1 MAKKSRVVKSLS
13 GPQSDID
20 PVRFLCIIETLYL
33 HPMILGHFIQSG
45 LRLGLLG
52 FGLSPLEHCSG
63 SSIKGKAGGGGS
75 TIVCSVLDT
84 TCDSAVLKVVLSSA

>member
-13 GPQSDID
+13 GPHSDMD

-33 HPMILGHFIQSG
+33 HPMILGHFVQSG

-52 FGLSPLEHCSG
+52 CGLSSLEYCNG

-75 TIVCSVLDT
+75 TIACSVPDT
-84 TCDSAVLKVVLSSA
+84 RCD

>member
-1 MAKKSRVVKSLS
+1 MAKKSRVVESLS

-45 LRLGLLG
+45 LGLGLLG
-52 FGLSPLEHCSG
+52 CGLSPLDNCCG
-63 SSIKGKAGGGGS
+63 SSKNGKAGGGGS
-75 TIVCSVLDT
+75 TIARSVPDT
-84 TCDSAVLKVVLSSA
+84 RCD

>member
-1 MAKKSRVVKSLS
+1 MAKKSRVVESLS

-45 LRLGLLG
+45 LGLGLLG
-52 FGLSPLEHCSG
+52 CGLSPLDNCCG
-63 SSIKGKAGGGGS
+63 SSKMVRLVVG
-75 TIVCSVLDT
+75 VVQLHVL
-84 TCDSAVLKVVLSSA
+84 CLIQGVIERS